1 VGGYAVSMVALID
14 PATRMARPVGWSGYD
29 FLAQPD
35 QEFPVADHEAGDK
48 SLMGRVM
55 RTGEAALCQDV
66 NQYPF
71 VIDGRDALIAAGI
84 RSLACLPLRV
94 DNTPVGAFLCGTR
107 ATGVISQDE
116 LLLLE
121 EIASNLSFA
130 LQYLDK
136 QDAVRLLSY
145 FEPLT
150 GLAKRALFCERLSR
164 LLSRGTE
171 RLPRLAVT
179 VFDIEHLG
187 VINDTFGRHTG
198 DRLLQ
203 CVADRLKAQFPDTEQ
218 LAHLGGGTF
227 VSMSALPERLEDEFR
242 LLHHDVTGIFERPFS
257 VDGHEI
263 VAKIKSGLACYPD
276 DGQEP
281 DKLVQ
286 NAEAA
291 LKEAKTS
298 GEQYLHHRI
307 QMNSELA
314 QRVGLEHRLRR
325 ALDSDQFLLY
335 YQPKVELGSGKIS
348 GAEALLRW
356 HDPDNGLIAPGT
368 FLPVLESAGLM
379 PAIDAWVLRQA
390 ASDAREWR
398 RTGLPPVRV
407 AVNIS
412 PPDLRRRNSAREI
425 LDAIGDLTG
434 DPDWGVDIEVTE
446 GALVGDSSACVHSL
460 RLLRAAGVRIALDDF
475 GTGFSSLGRLSE
487 LPIDTLK
494 IDRLFTSRLP
504 DDRRSCTLVTTIIG
518 LAHAFDMT
526 TVAEGVETQGQ
537 LEYLKLHGCDESQGY
552 FHSKPVPKKDFERL
566 LVA

>member
-1 VGGYAVSMVALID
+1 MV
-14 PATRMARPVGWSGYD
+14 
-29 FLAQPD
+29 FLRGLVNLD
-35 QEFPVADHEAGDK
+35 DWDGD
-48 SLMGRVM
+48 
-55 RTGEAALCQDV
+55 
-66 NQYPF
+66 
-71 VIDGRDALIAAGI
+71 
-84 RSLACLPLRV
+84 LA
-94 DNTPVGAFLCGTR
+94 
-107 ATGVISQDE
+107 S
-116 LLLLE
+116 
-121 EIASNLSFA
+121 
-130 LQYLDK
+130 
-136 QDAVRLLSY
+136 
-145 FEPLT
+145 
-150 GLAKRALFCERLSR
+150 
-164 LLSRGTE
+164 
-171 RLPRLAVT
+171 VT
-179 VFDIEHLG
+179 
-187 VINDTFGRHTG
+187 
-198 DRLLQ
+198 
-203 CVADRLKAQFPDTEQ
+203 K
-218 LAHLGGGTF
+218 
-227 VSMSALPERLEDEFR
+227 
-242 LLHHDVTGIFERPFS
+242 
-257 VDGHEI
+257 
-263 VAKIKSGLACYPD
+263 
-276 DGQEP
+276 
-281 DKLVQ
+281 
-286 NAEAA
+286 AEAA